1 MVSFKSFLLATVAF
15 SSVVH
20 PYAIE
25 KRSSPLT
32 VAVSSVGNAMVKVT
46 MTNTGASDLS
56 LYKYGT
62 IMEQGPT
69 QKLTVTKNGA
79 VVQHEGI
86 LRRYLTTDLTSD
98 AFTTLAAG
106 KTIEETINLA
116 SIADLSA
123 GGDYDVFAG
132 GAIPLAAPGTTK
144 LSGDVVT
151 YDSNLLTIQ
160 VDGAAA
166 AKVERAIKPLDK
178 RTLEESCS
186 NSAYNS
192 ALQKALRQ
200 AVTLANNAA
209 TAATSGSASKFNEY
223 FKTTSSSV
231 RSTVAARFRGVANQA
246 GSTTGGGTFYYC
258 TDVYGDCSSK

>member
-1 MVSFKSFLLATVAF
+1 MVSFKSFFVAIVAL
-15 SSVVH
+15 SSVAH
-20 PYAIE
+20 SYAIE
-25 KRSSPLT
+25 KRSSPLV
-32 VAVSSVGNAMVKVT
+32 VAVSSIGNGVLKIR

-62 IMEQGPT
+62 IMEEGPT
-69 QKLTVTKNGA
+69 QKLTVLKNGA
-79 VVQHEGI
+79 LVQHEGI
-86 LRRYLTTDLTSD
+86 LRRYLTTDLTED

-106 KTIEETINLA
+106 EAIEQTVNLA
-116 SIADLSA
+116 SVADLST
-123 GGDYDVFAG
+123 GGDYDVFAA
-132 GAIPLAAPGTTK
+132 GAIALATPGTTT
-144 LSGDVVT
+144 LSGESVT

-166 AKVERAIKPLDK
+166 AKVEKAVKPLDK

-186 NSAYNS
+186 SSANNA

-231 RSTVAARFRGVANQA
+231 RSTVAARFRGIAKQA

-258 TDVYGDCSSK
+258 TDVYGDCGSK

>member
-1 MVSFKSFLLATVAF
+1 MVSFKSFLVATAAF

-20 PYAIE
+20 SYAIE

-32 VAVSSVGNAMVKVT
+32 VAVSSVGNGVVKVQ

-69 QKLTVTKNGA
+69 QKLTVLKNGA
-79 VVQHEGI
+79 LVQHEGI
-86 LRRYLTTDLTSD
+86 LRRYLTTDLTED

-106 KTIEETINLA
+106 KTIEQTVNLA
-116 SIADLSA
+116 SVADLST
-123 GGDYDVFAG
+123 GGDYDVFAA
-132 GAIPLAAPGTTK
+132 GAIPLATPGTIT
-144 LSGDVVT
+144 LSGESVT

-160 VDGAAA
+160 VDGAVAA
-166 AKVERAIKPLDK
+166 RVEKAVKPLDK

-186 NSAYNS
+186 SSANNA

-200 AVTLANNAA
+200 SVTLANNAA

-231 RSTVAARFRGVANQA
+231 RSTVAARFRGIAKQA

-258 TDVYGDCSSK
+258 TDVYGDCGSK